1 MKKTKILKFGFSC
14 FLAMCLSFGTPLS
27 LFVSASNAVDVYTPK
42 GDCVSFSEITSLAEQ
57 LKESLLKAESTE
69 KRQLILQKASLFGL
83 NEIDFDGVYLTE
95 KEKSILSGETES
107 EYFSKKQNKSIVNAP
122 TNIAS
127 RTVVA
132 GVNMPDYA
140 LAPIIYKQEKRDWC
154 SAGTIQTVLN
164 YVGATSPTQQTIM
177 NAWQS
182 NWNVTYPDLPLIR
195 NYINPRLPSNYGDYA
210 TVVYAGNQ
218 EIFNSALQFDVLQY
232 QPTIIHMGNNT
243 TSTANWPYKTAGH
256 FCICNGLL
264 TWENNKYFMGDPY
277 YFSTYVS
284 GAGNVGTHNRTW
296 SQLNTVI
303 TNKFGSGSQMI
314 LF

>member
-1 MKKTKILKFGFSC
+1 MNKTKMFKLIIMC
-14 FLAMCLSFGTPLS
+14 FLTMCLSFATPLS
-27 LFVSASNAVDVYTPK
+27 SYVSAYNTGDVDTPK
-42 GDCVSFSEITSLAEQ
+42 GDCASFSEIEPLAEQ
-57 LKESLLKAESTE
+57 LKESLIKAETTE
-69 KRQLILQKASLFGL
+69 KRQIILQKASLFGL
-83 NEIDFDGVYLTE
+83 NEIDFKGVYLSE
-95 KEKSILSGETES
+95 NEKSILCGETKS
-107 EYFSKKQNKSIVNAP
+107 KHFAKKQNKSIVSAP

-132 GVNMPDYA
+132 GVNMPDYV

-164 YVGATSPTQQTIM
+164 YVGATSPSQQTIM
-177 NAWQS
+177 NAWQL
-182 NWNVTYPDLPLIR
+182 NWHVPYPDLPYIR
-195 NYINPRLPSNYGDYA
+195 NYINPLLPSDYGDYA
-210 TVVYAGNQ
+210 TVVYGGSQ
-218 EIFNSALQFDVLQY
+218 EIFNSAIQFDVLQY
-232 QPTIIHMGNNT
+232 QPTIIHMANNT
-243 TSTANWPYKTAGH
+243 TSTANWPYKTDGH

-264 TWENNKYFMGDPY
+264 TWENNKYYMGDPF

>member
-1 MKKTKILKFGFSC
+1 MKKTKIFKKFFAC
-14 FLAMCLSFGTPLS
+14 FLTLFLSFGISLS
-27 LFVSASNAVDVYTPK
+27 FYASAFDAGDIQTPK
-42 GDCVSFSEITSLAEQ
+42 GDCVSLGEVEPLAKQ
-57 LKESLLKAESTE
+57 FKESLLKAESTE
-69 KRQLILQKASLFGL
+69 KRQLTLQKASLVGL
-83 NEIDFDGVYLTE
+83 NENDFKGVYLTE
-95 KEKSILSGETES
+95 KEKSILCGDTKS
-107 EYFSKKQNKSIVNAP
+107 EYFSKNQNKSIVNAP
-122 TNIAS
+122 TNITS

-132 GVNMPDYA
+132 GVNMPDYV
-140 LAPIIYKQEKRDWC
+140 LAPIIYKQERSDWC
-154 SAGTIQTVLN
+154 SAGTVQTVLN

-195 NYINPRLPSNYGDYA
+195 NYINPLLPSDYGDYA
-210 TVVYAGNQ
+210 TVVYGGSQ
-218 EIFNSALQFDVLQY
+218 EIFNSAIQFDVLQY

-284 GAGNVGTHNRTW
+284 GAGNVGTHNKTW